1 MNLQQKSGLDQEI
14 KGNEATLIAHEVV
27 ANIIRT
33 LPKAEFEALL
43 EDVLATSPSLQWM
56 HDKYDKSGS
65 SDYDGLS
72 KLVQS
77 RLVKH
82 YASKIAPGPAA
93 QPSLVPTASATAT
106 PPPVPVPAA
115 VGRKLRAGVWA
126 LPNVLARCNWA
137 TASKNPKPLKTAEPA
152 VHAQRGALAVSFGG
166 TRVTQVHLTLVLE
179 LIRLCCIAESS
190 TVEVVPGQVIKGIGR
205 TNCKKS
211 YTHFRALLQDLQ
223 HASIQV
229 DCVGGGESH
238 AVVPK
243 FTWRTIKGET
253 LPLYRISL
261 APLLLDLVAS
271 REVTYI
277 DTEQRLAVGNGLAAW
292 LHAFVCSH
300 REHPHGYSVETLIS
314 ASGTGAARKVD
325 DRVAMK
331 AAIATLIKV
340 GVLTE
345 SSRIDPVDGLV
356 YLDRVKV

>member
-1 MNLQQKSGLDQEI
+1 MNLQPNSGLDQEI
-14 KGNEATLIAHEVV
+14 KGNEATLTPHEVV
-27 ANIIRT
+27 GNIIREM
-33 LPKAEFEALL
+33 PKAEFEALL
-43 EDVLATSPSLQWM
+43 AAALKTNDIIARV
-56 HDKYDKSGS
+56 HGKSSSG
-65 SDYDGLS
+65 SDYDGLATFV
-72 KLVQS
+72 K
-77 RLVKH
+77 RLVTRH
-82 YASKIAPGPAA
+82 YLSQIAPGPVRPVAE
-93 QPSLVPTASATAT
+93 PVASAQAQQ
-106 PPPVPVPAA
+106 PVPAAVVTPAA
-115 VGRKLRAGVWA
+115 VGRKLRSGVWA

-179 LIRLCCIAESS
+179 LIRLCCIAGSS

-205 TNCKKS
+205 TTCKKS

-229 DCVGGGESH
+229 DGVGGGESH

-243 FTWRTIKGET
+243 FTWRTAKGDT

-314 ASGTGAARKVD
+314 ASGTGAAHKVD
-325 DRVAMK
+325 DRIALK
-331 AAIATLIKV
+331 AAIATLIRV

-345 SSRIDPVDGLV
+345 SSRLDPVDGLV